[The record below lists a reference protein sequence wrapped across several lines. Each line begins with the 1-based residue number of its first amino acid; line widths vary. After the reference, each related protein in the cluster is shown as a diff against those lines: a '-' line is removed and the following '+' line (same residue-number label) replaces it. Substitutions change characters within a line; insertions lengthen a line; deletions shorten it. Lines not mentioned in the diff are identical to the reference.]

1 MQSTVT
7 IKSLRR
13 YKRPL
18 HSIFLSQLEMLFLL
32 LLLMMLKR
40 VRALVEQVAALPRP
54 PVEETARGTATL
66 PAVIVAGDILWYK
79 NTEPPIDAHCKLLVQ
94 SEQETSYCY
103 RKCKMVSEQFN

>member
-79 NTEPPIDAHCKLLVQ
+79 NTELHCKLLVQ